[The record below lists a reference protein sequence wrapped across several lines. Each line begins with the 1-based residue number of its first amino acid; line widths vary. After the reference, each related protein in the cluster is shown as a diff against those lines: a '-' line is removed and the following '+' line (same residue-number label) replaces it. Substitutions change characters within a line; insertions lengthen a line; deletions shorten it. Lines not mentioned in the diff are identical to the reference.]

1 MKSWAA
7 VSRKTS
13 TSIKLREVQD
23 RNGFQENGRLKRQ
36 SERAV
41 SSNAVLARSVSYF
54 KMEGNIF
61 GVCTDRTIIRCSFLC
76 LLSILNY
83 RTFKM

>member
-23 RNGFQENGRLKRQ
+23 RNGFQGNGRLKRQ

-41 SSNAVLARSVSYF
+41 SSNAVLGLSLSLFLTLKWKEIFSVF
-54 KMEGNIF
+54 VQIE
-61 GVCTDRTIIRCSFLC
+61 R
-76 LLSILNY
+76 
-83 RTFKM
+83 